1 MNPKPAERK
10 LLYGIG
16 AVAKMTRLSDHTI
29 RVWERR
35 YGAVVAERSSNGRRV
50 YSAADVEKLG
60 LLKALTDQGVSISRI
75 AGDSVEELRRR
86 AESMGDLASRQM
98 PESLRVAVLGDF
110 LPGKLIAHDRAIEP
124 IELVVSDGNSDRFM
138 ADLRRVEVD
147 VVVYEAAILDSETLE
162 RMQQFISRSG
172 ATTGVLVY
180 TFGRSQDISLAS
192 SSNIVVLR
200 APVGVDELRAGVLR
214 AVSPGS
220 IATSGR
226 PSAKGPAPLPTPE
239 SGASIA
245 PRRFNQQQLANLS
258 MAQSAVECE
267 CPQHLAQL
275 VTDLSAFE
283 IYSAK
288 CANRDDDDAA
298 LHRYLHQTTAEARA
312 LIEAALLRVAEAEG
326 LNY

>member
-1 MNPKPAERK
+1 MKTKSAEREH
-10 LLYGIG
+10 LYGIG
-16 AVAKMTRLSDHTI
+16 AAARLTGLSDHTI

-50 YSAADVEKLG
+50 YTAADIEKLG
-60 LLKALTDQGVSISRI
+60 LLKSLTDQGVSISRI
-75 AGDSVEELRRR
+75 AGDSVGELRFR
-86 AESMGDLASRQM
+86 AESMSDLASHHM
-98 PESLRVAVLGDF
+98 PESVRVAVLGDF

-124 IELVVSDGNSDRFM
+124 IDLVVSDGNADRFT
-138 ADLRRVEVD
+138 ADLKREAVD
-147 VVVYEAAILDSETLE
+147 VVVYEAAILDTETLGY
-162 RMQQFISRSG
+162 MQQFMTLSG
-172 ATTGVLVY
+172 AGTGVLVY
-180 TFGRSQDISLAS
+180 TFGKSQDISLAS

-200 APVGVDELRAGVLR
+200 APVGVDELRAGILR
-214 AVSPGS
+214 AISPGALGAS
-220 IATSGR
+220 R
-226 PSAKGPAPLPTPE
+226 PRSAKSPAPLPVSE
-239 SGASIA
+239 ASGPIA

-258 MAQSAVECE
+258 MAQSAIDCE

-298 LHRYLHQTTAEARA
+298 LHRYLHQTTAEART
-312 LIEAALLRVAEAEG
+312 LIEAALSRVAEAEG